1 MTAPGS
7 KGGAVRA
14 APVPPGST
22 LSVNDVHKTFSRGIW
37 PRRRVNHV
45 LRGVSF
51 ELAPGTM
58 VGLVGE
64 NGSGK
69 SVLMRIVAGS
79 LQPDTGSVSIAG
91 HLGYCPQIPMLY
103 DRLSSDETFSLFGHA
118 YGLDD
123 DAIRERAEGM
133 YEQLGF
139 GRFRSELVMNLSGG
153 TRQKLNLAVAL
164 LHSPALLLLDEPYSG
179 FDWETY
185 QAFWSIA
192 DGLRN
197 SGTTILIVSH
207 FIQERGHFDRIL
219 ELREGLLVPEAR

>member
-1 MTAPGS
+1 MTE
-7 KGGAVRA
+7 GGASSGVGQ
-14 APVPPGST
+14 APPVAVGST
-22 LSVNDVHKTFSRGIW
+22 LTVSGVHKAFARGIW
-37 PRRRVNHV
+37 PRRRVNRV

-51 ELAPGTM
+51 ELAPSTM

-69 SVLMRIVAGS
+69 SVLMRIIAGS
-79 LQPDTGSVSIAG
+79 LKPDAG
-91 HLGYCPQIPMLY
+91 TVAIGGRLGYCPQIPMLY

-123 DAIRERAEGM
+123 DAIRERAESL
-133 YEQLGF
+133 YKQLGF
-139 GRFRSELVMNLSGG
+139 GRFRGELVMNLSGG

>member
-1 MTAPGS
+1 MTNGGS
-7 KGGAVRA
+7 RGRGRQGPATAV
-14 APVPPGST
+14 GSS
-22 LSVNDVHKTFSRGIW
+22 LSVSEVHKAFARGIW
-37 PRRRVNHV
+37 PRRRVNPV

-51 ELAPGTM
+51 ELAPSTM

-69 SVLMRIVAGS
+69 SVLMRIIAGS
-79 LQPDTGSVSIAG
+79 LKSDAGSIAIG
-91 HLGYCPQIPMLY
+91 GRLGYCPQIPMLY
-103 DRLSSDETFSLFGHA
+103 DRLSCDETLVLFGHA
-118 YGLDD
+118 YGLEDEV
-123 DAIRERAEGM
+123 IREQAGRL

-139 GRFRSELVMNLSGG
+139 GRFRGELVMNLSGG

-164 LHSPALLLLDEPYSG
+164 LHSPTLLLLDEPYSG

-192 DGLRN
+192 DGLR
-197 SGTTILIVSH
+197 SAGTTILVISH

-219 ELREGLLVPEAR
+219 ELREGLLAPEAR